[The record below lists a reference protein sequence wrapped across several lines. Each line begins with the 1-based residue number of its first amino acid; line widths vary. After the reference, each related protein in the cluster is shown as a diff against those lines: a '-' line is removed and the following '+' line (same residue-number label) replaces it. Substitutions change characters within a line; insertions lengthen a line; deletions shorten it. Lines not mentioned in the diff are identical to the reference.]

1 MSDFSRYGS
10 AQPFVGIHVVIFV
23 VFIFCVCGFFF
34 LHFVVT
40 VFPGVGDQRALRTTV
55 DLPRIESSVLRAP
68 IGPHSRLP

>member
-1 MSDFSRYGS
+1 M
-10 AQPFVGIHVVIFV
+10 IFV
-23 VFIFCVCGFFF
+23 VFIFCVCVCFF